1 MLNHTCCVT
10 GHRGVPIGQIEFV
23 RRRLREEL
31 SDAIAQGFTRFLSGY
46 AEGVDQLFA
55 ELVIEEM
62 KKNPQIQ
69 LEAALPYRERFMRLL
84 FNPKTKPLIQAAG
97 KVTVSCEEY
106 SPGSFHIRNHYMV
119 LESSRVIAVHD
130 GRQAGGT
137 AATLRYAYAKQRE
150 VKEIVVKG
158 NGELRIEN

>member
-1 MLNHTCCVT
+1 MFHQTCCVT
-10 GHRGVPIGQIEFV
+10 GHRGIPIGQIEFV

-31 SDAIAQGFTRFLSGY
+31 SEAVAQGFTRFLSGY

-62 KKNPQIQ
+62 KRNPQIQ
-69 LEAALPYRERFMRLL
+69 LEAALPYRDRFMRLL

-97 KVTVSCEEY
+97 KVTVSCEDY

-119 LESSRVIAVHD
+119 MESSRVIAVHD
-130 GRQAGGT
+130 GRQEGGT

-150 VKEIVVKG
+150 VREIMVE
-158 NGELRIEN
+158 ELGVRS